1 MADEVQFSLVGIDA
15 LTAKL
20 ESVQHDVKRRGGR
33 TALRKAAQLIANKAK
48 ENAEKLDDPDSAA
61 NIANNIAIRWSS
73 RTYKRT
79 GDLAFRVGVM
89 GGASSQGGREG
100 LPGGD
105 TQHWRHQ
112 EFGTQSHPAN
122 PFFRR
127 ALSDNVQ
134 AATNVFLTEYEKAID
149 RAIKRAAK

>member
-1 MADEVQFSLVGIDA
+1 MDDVQFKLEGIDSLV
-15 LTAKL
+15 AKF
-20 ESVQHDVKRRGGR
+20 ESINYDMKRKGGR

-48 ENAEKLDDPDSAA
+48 ENAAKLDDPASAA
-61 NIANNIAIRWSS
+61 NIAANIAIRWSS

-79 GDLAFRVGVM
+79 GDLAFRVGIM
-89 GGASSQGGREG
+89 GGAGGKSPAEG

-112 EFGTQSHPAN
+112 EFGTQHHRAN

-127 ALSDNVQ
+127 ALADNVQ
-134 AATNVFLTEYEKAID
+134 AATSVFLSEYEKAID